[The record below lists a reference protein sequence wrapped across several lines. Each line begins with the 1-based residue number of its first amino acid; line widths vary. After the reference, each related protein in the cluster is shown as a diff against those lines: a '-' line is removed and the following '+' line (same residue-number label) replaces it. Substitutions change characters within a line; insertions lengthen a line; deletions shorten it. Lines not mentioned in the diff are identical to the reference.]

1 MYMLEK
7 FLADSKAQVSAELLI
22 VLAAVLAVAVVL
34 VSSLQDIATGAD
46 KTVSS
51 NAAKATREI
60 KGIKPK

>member
-1 MYMLEK
+1 MFEK
-7 FLADSKAQVSAELLI
+7 FLADSKAQVSAELLV

-46 KTVSS
+46 KTASS